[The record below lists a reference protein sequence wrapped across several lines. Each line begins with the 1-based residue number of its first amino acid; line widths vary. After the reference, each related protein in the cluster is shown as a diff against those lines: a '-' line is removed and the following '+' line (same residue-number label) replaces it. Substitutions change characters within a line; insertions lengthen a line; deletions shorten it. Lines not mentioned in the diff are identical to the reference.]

1 MGLLMSAKRAAL
13 CCVSL
18 VLGFLNLSCRS
29 TTGGWKIPTNDT
41 ALCVAGLT
49 ADRRSYKPAG
59 ISLPL
64 EVVARF
70 NLSSAVSQHL
80 CAAGDHLFVPTLD
93 GRLTTIDLHLLKMG
107 SKKKLPGNHAA
118 TVATTG
124 RALLV
129 AMRFGRETLLHYDL
143 ASGRQLWEIDAGDI
157 DSEPLVADSLV
168 FVTAIYQHVDAYRL
182 QNGSRRW
189 QFPTDAKLHASP
201 ALSEGVLVVASDN
214 GKIYGLEAMS
224 GKKRWEFS
232 CNAAVLATPAIHQQ
246 RVFIGTARDSIF
258 AINLNDGAL
267 LWKRYL
273 GAKVMHSPAAHDG
286 VVIFASSDGAVRAF
300 NAENGSPRWVFR
312 AESVI
317 GTSPLLTENLVIVG
331 SLDHFL
337 YALDSRTGEE
347 LWKYKLDGRVRTNP
361 ILVGKYLVAA
371 SEDRF
376 VYIFGR
382 PNSMP
387 AN

>member
-1 MGLLMSAKRAAL
+1 MLAIRAAL
-13 CCVSL
+13 CCISL
-18 VLGFLNLSCRS
+18 VLGFSNLSCRS
-29 TTGGWKIPTNDT
+29 TTGGWRIPTNDT
-41 ALCVAGLT
+41 TPCVAGLT
-49 ADRRSYKPAG
+49 ADRRSYKPAT

-64 EVVARF
+64 EIVARF

-80 CAAGDHLFVPTLD
+80 CAAGEHLFVPTLD
-93 GRLTTIDLHLLKMG
+93 GRLTIFDLQSFKIA
-107 SKKKLPGNHAA
+107 SKKKLPGSYAA
-118 TVATTG
+118 TVATTS
-124 RALLV
+124 RTLLV
-129 AMRFGRETLLHYDL
+129 AMRFGKETLLHYDL

-182 QNGSRRW
+182 QNGARRW
-189 QFPTDAKLHASP
+189 QFPTDAKVHASP
-201 ALSEGVLVVASDN
+201 ALAGGVLVVASDN

-224 GKKRWEFS
+224 GKKRWEFF
-232 CNAAVLATPAIHQQ
+232 CNAPVLATPAIHQQ

-267 LWKRYL
+267 LWKRYI
-273 GAKVMHSPAAHDG
+273 GAKVVHSPAANDD
-286 VVIFASSDGAVRAF
+286 VVIFGSSDGSVRAV
-300 NAENGSPRWVFR
+300 NAENGSPQWVFR

-347 LWKYKLDGRVRTNP
+347 LWKYRLDGRVRTNP
-361 ILVGKYLVAA
+361 IVVGNYLVAA

-376 VYIFGR
+376 IYVFGQPDSR
-382 PNSMP
+382 H